1 MEIILPV
8 ITGFL
13 YAVGLFFMMHRSFI
27 KLIIGII
34 IFAHASNL
42 FLFVASDIARNA
54 VPFIDP
60 QVEASFGEMAD
71 PLPQAMILTAIVIGL
86 GIQAFA
92 IVLLKRVYYVVETSD
107 LDALNKTDQLTH
119 D

>member
-1 MEIILPV
+1 MEIVLPLL
-8 ITGFL
+8 TGFL
-13 YAVGLFFMMHRSFI
+13 YAVGLYFMLHRSFI

-42 FLFVASDIARNA
+42 FIFVAGGILRGGS
-54 VPFIDP
+54 PFIEEGKDLTVS
-60 QVEASFGEMAD
+60 QTAD

-92 IVLLKRVYYVVETSD
+92 IVLLKRVFYVVDSSD
-107 LDALNKTDQLTH
+107 LDKLNTTDQPTH

>member
-1 MEIILPV
+1 MEIVLPIL
-8 ITGFL
+8 TGFL
-13 YAVGLFFMMHRSFI
+13 YAVGLYFMLHRSFI

-42 FLFVASDIARNA
+42 FIFVAGGIVREGSPFVKEGNELIAS
-54 VPFIDP
+54 
-60 QVEASFGEMAD
+60 QTAD

-92 IVLLKRVYYVVETSD
+92 IVLLKRVYYVVKSSD
-107 LDALNKTDQLTH
+107 LDKLNDTDQPAH
-119 D
+119 A

>member
-13 YAVGLFFMMHRSFI
+13 YAVGLYFMMHRSFI

-42 FLFVASDIARNA
+42 FLFVASGITRNG

-60 QVEASFGEMAD
+60 QVEASLEGMAD

-107 LDALNKTDQLTH
+107 LDELNKTDQVSH

>member
-1 MEIILPV
+1 MEIVLPIL
-8 ITGFL
+8 TGFL
-13 YAVGLFFMMHRSFI
+13 YAVGFYFLLHRSFI

-42 FLFVASDIARNA
+42 FVFVAGGIMRGGS
-54 VPFIDP
+54 PFINEGA
-60 QVEASFGEMAD
+60 QVVSSQTAD

-92 IVLLKRVYYVVETSD
+92 IVLLKRVYYVVKSSD
-107 LDALNKTDQLTH
+107 LEKLNETDQPAH
-119 D
+119 E

>member
-1 MEIILPV
+1 MEIILPIV
-8 ITGFL
+8 TGFL
-13 YAVGLFFMMHRSFI
+13 YAVGLYLMLRRSFI
-27 KLIIGII
+27 QLIIGII

-42 FLFVASDIARNA
+42 FIFVAGSIVRGGS
-54 VPFIDP
+54 PFVREGTGVSLS
-60 QVEASFGEMAD
+60 QTAD

-107 LDALNKTDQLTH
+107 LDKLNETDKPAH
-119 D
+119 A